1 MRVMSASYD
10 KGLHNYLC
18 VSRCE
23 VLGSTLRIQK
33 DFSYLEVT
41 FEQKLEYWVGI
52 RERDGRSMK
61 NCEGDMFCWRQELG
75 PVLHI

>member
-41 FEQKLEYWVGI
+41 SEQKLGYWVGI
-52 RERDGRSMK
+52 S
-61 NCEGDMFCWRQELG
+61 
-75 PVLHI
+75 